1 MWGQRQSIVHVRIA
15 SLSVN
20 NTRHAFPM
28 PKKTTTNGEQCQRD
42 QKTKKLNIRKLLF
55 HVGANTEIPNSTG
68 VVTRFVARVMFSSS
82 AVGTLCHVTFP
93 LPATLKDAQCYVRLV
108 PLFYCNVSALW
119 RRQKHWLLLFTLLKS
134 PSEQNQLN
142 CILLQFDFQRKGS
155 IRRLFL
161 AIMDCLPFFSF
172 LSFSESFCSSLLV
185 LLLLSCSGIA
195 FLF

>member
-1 MWGQRQSIVHVRIA
+1 M
-15 SLSVN
+15 N

-55 HVGANTEIPNSTG
+55 HVGANTKRPNSTG

-82 AVGTLCHVTFP
+82 TVGTLCHVTFP
-93 LPATLKDAQCYVRLV
+93 LQATLKDAQCCVRLV
-108 PLFYCNVSALW
+108 PLFYWNVSALW
-119 RRQKHWLLLFTLLKS
+119 RRQKHWLLLCTLLKS

-161 AIMDCLPFFSF
+161 AIMDCLPFFLFFLF
-172 LSFSESFCSSLLV
+172 LSPFVLHFLFFYICPARV
-185 LLLLSCSGIA
+185 LL